1 MRQGLGTVGT
11 AMEVLQESPPAN
23 HHDVQEINE
32 RITPVREKSWRGSTV
47 SWNKTLELTLHEGAS
62 VGLPGQEIGDCWARQ
77 PILSNL
83 VCAES
88 FCEQL
93 ANACGVVTSCLGDR
107 RLCVAKRIQDDIG
120 RKDAALHCFPDAFTA
135 KRVRHPSRL
144 ADHKKAWCGE
154 SRAAQGSSQGRSLQ
168 ACERS
173 RSLYQLD
180 RRRTRAEELSQ
191 ERPNIRF
198 RRLTPCV
205 VVVTHAY
212 VEHVLRSRK
221 DPAVSATDCSTKGDA
236 QVVAMT
242 SKLFISLD
250 VDPRRNRARRDTL
263 AHAETLQRFGGCASR
278 EKGNACSNRQRLAL
292 LATKMAPSTAPS
304 ARSAAWRLKPA

>member
-1 MRQGLGTVGT
+1 M
-11 AMEVLQESPPAN
+11 
-23 HHDVQEINE
+23 
-32 RITPVREKSWRGSTV
+32 
-47 SWNKTLELTLHEGAS
+47 
-62 VGLPGQEIGDCWARQ
+62 GDCWARQ

-93 ANACGVVTSCLGDR
+93 ANACGVVTSYLGDR

-168 ACERS
+168 A
-173 RSLYQLD
+173 
-180 RRRTRAEELSQ
+180 
-191 ERPNIRF
+191 
-198 RRLTPCV
+198 
-205 VVVTHAY
+205 
-212 VEHVLRSRK
+212 
-221 DPAVSATDCSTKGDA
+221 KGDA